1 MKSIKQYVVEL
12 LTYHR
17 IGKRVFLDDYFKKT
31 AALSALENSKLP
43 RRTHIINYFVKLV
56 EAQYYLE
63 IGVRNPRKNFDKIAC
78 ANKFSVDPGV
88 EFEDNPVDFK
98 MTSALFFEKLKSDQ
112 LKIKAQAKFDVIFID
127 GLHISDQAER
137 DILNSIE
144 FLSEN
149 GVIIMHDC
157 NPPSEFH
164 QREQY
169 GFKNSPA
176 TAFWNGTT
184 WKAFYK
190 VRHRTDLFSICFDC
204 DWGVAVIA
212 KKKYPLF
219 NTIEDKMQNEFY
231 EYSVLNKYRKDHL
244 NLNSFDQWVK
254 QVEK

>member
-137 DILNSIE
+137 DILNRDVSR
-144 FLSEN
+144 S
-149 GVIIMHDC
+149 
-157 NPPSEFH
+157 
-164 QREQY
+164 
-169 GFKNSPA
+169 
-176 TAFWNGTT
+176 
-184 WKAFYK
+184 
-190 VRHRTDLFSICFDC
+190 
-204 DWGVAVIA
+204 
-212 KKKYPLF
+212 
-219 NTIEDKMQNEFY
+219 
-231 EYSVLNKYRKDHL
+231 
-244 NLNSFDQWVK
+244 
-254 QVEK
+254 